1 MSAGFGQIELKRRC
15 LVAKEGGNV
24 SQDLGVVGEDVDV
37 VQIGQ
42 DEPTRSQMNRES
54 IQEGSYAQ
62 AEEERSKGVTLSDP
76 LRREQEV
83 LLAMI

>member
-1 MSAGFGQIELKRRC
+1 
-15 LVAKEGGNV
+15 LVVKEGGDV

-42 DEPTRSQMNRES
+42 DEPMRSQMSREA
-54 IQEGSYAQ
+54 IQKGSYAQ

-83 LLAMI
+83 LLAMITCQYKVSC